1 MCKYIY
7 IAHITHARARARA
20 RVRTSSPA
28 RMDRHNEN
36 RRSQFCT
43 RGARKCAAKRVEIT
57 AERNS
62 HELSLSLS
70 HIDPIVLPLIVAMG
84 TSNTATKRP
93 A

>member
-1 MCKYIY
+1 MY
-7 IAHITHARARARA
+7 THL
-20 RVRTSSPA
+20 RVSRRA

-36 RRSQFCT
+36 RRWQFCT
-43 RGARKCAAKRVEIT
+43 RGARKCATKRVEIT

-62 HELSLSLS
+62 HELSLSLSLS